1 MAEQTPTAQQERFVD
16 EYMVDFH
23 ITDAA
28 IRAGYSKR
36 SARQIGSALLMK
48 PHIQAALQARRDR
61 AAKKFEITREAVL
74 DEYHKLAFA
83 DPRNFF
89 REDGTLKR
97 VTELDDRTAAALA
110 HFEVLEEFAGSGE
123 DRMQVGYTTKVK
135 WADKKA
141 ALDSICRVMGWNQD
155 KMKLGADEND
165 PLLMLLKQIGGSAF
179 KPQGAGLPERDDQ

>member
-1 MAEQTPTAQQERFVD
+1 MAEQKCNAQQERFVD
-16 EYMVDFH
+16 EYMEDFNGKQ
-23 ITDAA
+23 AA
-28 IRAGYSKR
+28 IRAGYSAR
-36 SARQIGSALLMK
+36 SAGPMASKLLTL
-48 PHIQAALQARRDR
+48 PHIQAALKARRDKA
-61 AAKKFEITREAVL
+61 AAKFELSRDAVL
-74 DEYHKLAFA
+74 DEYAKLAFA

-155 KMKLGADEND
+155 KLQHDASN
-165 PLLMLLKQIGGSAF
+165 PLLELLKQIGGSGF
-179 KPQGAGLPERDDQ
+179 KPVGAGQPERDDQ